1 MTKVVRLKKKTFR
14 KIALLAGRLQA
25 KTGFFVSVDD
35 AVSFL
40 LAKNEGKTR
49 KFWRDL
55 KKNKG

>member
-1 MTKVVRLKKKTFR
+1 MTKVVRLKKRTFK
-14 KIALLAGRLQA
+14 KIALLAGHLQA
-25 KTGFFVSVDD
+25 KTGVFVTVDD